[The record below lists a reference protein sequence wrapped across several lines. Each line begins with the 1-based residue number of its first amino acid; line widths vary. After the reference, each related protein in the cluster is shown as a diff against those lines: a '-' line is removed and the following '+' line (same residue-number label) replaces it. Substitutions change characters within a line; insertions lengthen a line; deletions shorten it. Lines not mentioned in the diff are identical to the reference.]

1 MRIKI
6 LKKILLGVVIIT
18 LITLILNYQTTQ
30 DYFLNLGCR
39 SVDIINLVIK
49 SRQ

>member
-6 LKKILLGVVIIT
+6 FKITLLGVVMIT
-18 LITLILNYQTTQ
+18 LITLILDYQSIQ
-30 DYFLNLGCR
+30 DYFLHLGCR

-49 SRQ
+49 NR

>member
-6 LKKILLGVVIIT
+6 LKITLLGVVIIT
-18 LITLILNYQTTQ
+18 LITLILNYQTIQ

-49 SRQ
+49 SR

>member
-6 LKKILLGVVIIT
+6 LEITLLGIVMIA
-18 LITLILNYQTTQ
+18 LITLILDYQATQ
-30 DYFLNLGCR
+30 DYFFNLGCR

-49 SRQ
+49 NR